1 MKLIEL
7 ELEESEARLVENVLR
22 PQLSRLVS
30 VVHSR
35 DKKPSDEVRESA
47 RRDLRDLGNFLTK
60 WNYVLVRFRQ

>member
-1 MKLIEL
+1 VKLIEL